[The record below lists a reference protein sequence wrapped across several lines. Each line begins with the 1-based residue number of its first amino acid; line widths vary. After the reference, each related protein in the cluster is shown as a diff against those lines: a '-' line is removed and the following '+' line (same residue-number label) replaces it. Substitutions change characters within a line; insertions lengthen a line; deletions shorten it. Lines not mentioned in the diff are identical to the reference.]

1 MNLGSGKLYFRGNG
15 PFVFPSNHLKQKLL
29 SSKFNCDFKAGLPE
43 GVPPALVGEQVVV
56 PGGAQGGV
64 VGQGVVNPPDPG
76 GHEVSQD
83 DVNGVV
89 TPSKEEEDDTAC

>member
-1 MNLGSGKLYFRGNG
+1 MISR
-15 PFVFPSNHLKQKLL
+15 V
-29 SSKFNCDFKAGLPE
+29 AAVLPE
-43 GVPPALVGEQVVV
+43 GVPPALVGEQVVI

-89 TPSKEEEDDTAC
+89 TPSQEEEDDTAC